1 MRGGIARAT
10 SVADAN
16 LSAIIKAEARI
27 PKTAKMKVDS
37 DELLKTKGKFIDKK
51 SDADELLKTNGLVK
65 TPMSYSKQKR

>member
-27 PKTAKMKVDS
+27 PKNAKMKVDS
-37 DELLKTKGKFIDKK
+37 DELLKTKGRKVTKNVI
-51 SDADELLKTNGLVK
+51 ADGSLKIKRLPNL
-65 TPMSYSKQKR
+65 PMSC